1 VAIEQEAQRL
11 NRIVG
16 NLLDLSRMEAGG
28 LRPEK
33 SWYDLGALID
43 DVLGRM
49 RPILA
54 THPVVVDVPETLPPV
69 LLDYVEIDQ
78 VLSNLLENAARYT
91 PQRAEI
97 QIAVRVLGD
106 NVQIDVA
113 DRGPGIPAGVLA
125 GLFEPFYQGDAARA
139 RPGGT
144 GLGLAVSRGL
154 VQAHVGKI
162 WAENRADGGARF
174 SFTLPL
180 LSATEPMIADGV
192 AEMAH

>member
-1 VAIEQEAQRL
+1 
-11 NRIVG
+11 
-16 NLLDLSRMEAGG
+16 MEAGG

-54 THPVVVDVPETLPPV
+54 SHPVAVDVPETVPPI

-97 QIAVRVLGD
+97 QIAVRDLGES
-106 NVQIDVA
+106 VQIDVA

-125 GLFEPFYQGDAARA
+125 GLFEPFYQGGVA
-139 RPGGT
+139 RPRQGGT

-154 VQAHVGKI
+154 VQAHGGKI
-162 WAENRADGGARF
+162 WAENRPDGGARF

-180 LSATEPMIADGV
+180 PPATELAVADGIAEV
-192 AEMAH
+192 AR